1 MALTYLQRRVCLLL
15 AEERKRS
22 GESYVAGGAALN
34 ECLRGRRVSRDVDL
48 FHDTAEAV
56 AATWAKD
63 RDLLL
68 AAGLTVT
75 LRRQD
80 LAGFVEAEVADGD
93 DRAVVQ
99 WAYDSAYRFFPLV
112 EHEVFGLTLH
122 PVDLA
127 TNKTLALV
135 GRRAVR
141 DWVDVVHCHEYLQPL
156 GYLAWAAAGK
166 NLGFGPLDI
175 IEEAARTT
183 RYAKPELAGVVY
195 EGTAPDFDAIAH
207 SWRKAIA
214 EAREIVRLLPAEHAG
229 KVVLDPDDQLAKAS
243 PMALAR
249 EIEKGQV
256 AFHEGRIRGAL
267 PEVWRERGREPTR

>member
-1 MALTYLQRRVCLLL
+1 MALTPLQQRICRLL

-34 ECLRGRRVSRDVDL
+34 ECLRGRRLSKDVDL

-56 AATWAKD
+56 AATWPKD
-63 RDLLL
+63 RDVLL
-68 AAGLTVT
+68 AAGLSVSV
-75 LRRQD
+75 RRQD
-80 LAGFVEAEVADGD
+80 PAGFVEAEIADQS

-99 WAYDSAYRFFPLV
+99 WAHDSAYRFFPLV

-122 PVDLA
+122 PIDLA

-141 DWVDVVHCHEYLQPL
+141 DWVDVVHCHETLQPL

-183 RYAKPELAGVVY
+183 RYAKPELAAVVF
-195 EGTAPDFDAIAH
+195 EGPAPDFDAIAKT
-207 SWRKAIA
+207 WRKAITD
-214 EAREIVRLLPAEHAG
+214 AREIIRLLPPEHAG
-229 KVVLDPDDQLAKAS
+229 KVVLDHHNHLEKAS
-243 PMALAR
+243 PVTLIRDLKAGR
-249 EIEKGQV
+249 V

-267 PEVWRERGREPTR
+267 PQVQRDRDRGPRR